1 MTFRGLA
8 WRVGLPFLLLVIAET
23 VGLAFYMSSQIAAEE
38 RARLE
43 RLAATNAVFIKN
55 TSLPP
60 GERLAA
66 DLQRATGFDVYFRHG
81 RVLTPPAPAALAR
94 ALEAAVADGAARRSP
109 GFEVVAVDLH
119 ADGSGAGQLY
129 ADQQMLVVREV
140 GSEFLDSR
148 IVRVLSAFW
157 LLAIVI
163 AWLAVRGL
171 VRPLR
176 SLAAKLPSIESDAA
190 LEVPEA
196 DRRDEIGDVAR
207 AFLATRQA
215 LQDERDQ
222 RARMEKLAALG
233 RMTASLAH
241 EIQNPVAAIKM
252 HAQLLRDGDSAEVA
266 EVVEH
271 EAARI
276 EDLVHQWLFL
286 SRPEPPALGVRD
298 LGELIDEL
306 ARSLRRR
313 FEHARVTLRVTL
325 AAQRQGD
332 LTIAGDGK
340 RLRHVFSNLFGN
352 AIQAMPHG
360 GPLDVRFTDTGDGV
374 RVVVRDHGAGF
385 SAAALARVGEFFFSE
400 KEGGMGIGLGV
411 AREIVVAHG
420 GTLRAGN
427 AADGGAEVT
436 VWLPRRPPAQGGATS
451 AGVSAA
457 EGTGGNLS

>member
-8 WRVGLPFLLLVIAET
+8 WRVGLPLLLLVIAET
-23 VGLAFYMSSQIAAEE
+23 VGLALYMSSQIAAEG

-43 RLAATNAVFIKN
+43 RLAATNAAFVQWS
-55 TSLPP
+55 SLPP
-60 GERLAA
+60 GERLAT
-66 DLQRATGFDVYFRHG
+66 DLRRATGFEVYFRHG
-81 RVLTPPAPAALAR
+81 RTLTPAAPAPLAGV
-94 ALEAAVADGAARRSP
+94 LEVAVADGAARRSA
-109 GFEVVAVDLH
+109 GFEVVATELDT
-119 ADGSGAGQLY
+119 DGQH
-129 ADQQMLVVREV
+129 QMLVVRPVE
-140 GSEFLDSR
+140 GEFLDSR
-148 IVRVLSAFW
+148 IVQVLSAFW
-157 LLAIVI
+157 VLAIVI

-176 SLAAKLPSIESDAA
+176 SLAAKLPSIESDAVLA
-190 LEVPEA
+190 VPEA
-196 DRRDEIGDVAR
+196 SRRDEIGDVAR

-252 HAQLLRDGDSAEVA
+252 HAQLLRGGESAEVA

-271 EAARI
+271 EAGRI

-286 SRPEPPALGVRD
+286 SRPEPPALGTRD

-325 AAQRQGD
+325 AAQRRGD
-332 LTIAGDGK
+332 LTIACDGK

-360 GPLDVRFTDTGDGV
+360 GFLDVTFTDTGDGV
-374 RVVVRDHGAGF
+374 RVAVRDHGPGF

-411 AREIVVAHG
+411 AREIVAAHG

-436 VWLPRRPPAQGGATS
+436 VWLPRRPPSST
-451 AGVSAA
+451 AA
-457 EGTGGNLS
+457 DEHQS